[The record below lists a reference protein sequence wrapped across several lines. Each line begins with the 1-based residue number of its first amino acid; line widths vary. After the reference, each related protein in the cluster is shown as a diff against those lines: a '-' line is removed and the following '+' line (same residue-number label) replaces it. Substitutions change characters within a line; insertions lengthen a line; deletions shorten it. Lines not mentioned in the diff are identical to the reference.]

1 MWFVYHKK
9 QDSKVFA
16 VFMFVSGWTMK
27 CFPLLEMHS
36 DNWIIQKVT
45 SIQSVNNFNYV
56 LSNWMLNQSHSQTF
70 VSQIFCL
77 HETIIFLND
86 LSGNF
91 IDLVLSPGKFPKA
104 TYSKNIFLK
113 IH

>member
-1 MWFVYHKK
+1 
-9 QDSKVFA
+9 
-16 VFMFVSGWTMK
+16 
-27 CFPLLEMHS
+27 
-36 DNWIIQKVT
+36 
-45 SIQSVNNFNYV
+45 
-56 LSNWMLNQSHSQTF
+56 MLNQSHSQTF

-104 TYSKNIFLK
+104 TYSKNIFKNPLTHFLYFK
-113 IH
+113 QEFIYSEGIIILLSQPT